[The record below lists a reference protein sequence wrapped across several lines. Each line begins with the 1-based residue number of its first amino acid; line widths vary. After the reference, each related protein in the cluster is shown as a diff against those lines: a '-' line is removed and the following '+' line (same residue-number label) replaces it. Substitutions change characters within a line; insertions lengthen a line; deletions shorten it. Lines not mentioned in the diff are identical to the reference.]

1 MNSHEYQDFYKPF
14 TKVNWSMCELN
25 RQIWQ
30 INMLKRHLITNII
43 LRRASCNSIG
53 AKKYLLNK
61 IEHVLLHYKMI
72 KQLVVCYIQRGN
84 NMAKI
89 FNFVNVIILSF
100 FLFFVACD
108 GNKHFLIFF

>member
-14 TKVNWSMCELN
+14 TKWIDQMCELN
-25 RQIWQ
+25 RQ

-43 LRRASCNSIG
+43 LGRASCNSIG